1 MMHVEPSVEILLQ
14 WRLDVAGICVEGES
28 TIQAECFR
36 THYSS
41 LACMTICESFVRII
55 FDLVSLNYERTCK
68 SFFSR
73 MHP

>member
-55 FDLVSLNYERTCK
+55 L
-68 SFFSR
+68 
-73 MHP
+73 